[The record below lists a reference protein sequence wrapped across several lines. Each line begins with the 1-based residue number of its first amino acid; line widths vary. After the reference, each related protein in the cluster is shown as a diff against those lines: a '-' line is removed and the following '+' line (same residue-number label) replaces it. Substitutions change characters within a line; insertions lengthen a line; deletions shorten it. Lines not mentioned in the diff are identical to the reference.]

1 MSFADE
7 LRKNTKSQETVMKE
21 KQEAAEKQR
30 KSDYENAKNKTIYA
44 CRIAADE
51 GKRTAEVFVGKVD
64 AKWNFWGSR
73 IVKFDPD
80 NYVRN
85 IYRDVCN
92 ELGLTIKKFDFYHE
106 SYDGSN
112 SGYVIIKW

>member
-1 MSFADE
+1 MNAC
-7 LRKNTKSQETVMKE
+7 KN
-21 KQEAAEKQR
+21 AA
-30 KSDYENAKNKTIYA
+30 N
-44 CRIAADE
+44 E
-51 GKRTAEVFVGKVD
+51 GKRTVTVPVGRVE

-85 IYRDVCN
+85 LYRDVCN
-92 ELGLTIKKFDFYHE
+92 ELGLTIKKFNFYHE

-112 SGYVIIKW
+112 SGSVIIKW